1 MLALAIA
8 CALFAAASNA
18 MASVLQRRVARDSP
32 PERTQGLG
40 LISRVIRRP
49 RWLAGIGC
57 LTAGFLLQATALS
70 FGGLALVQPLMA
82 AELPLTLVLAALVS
96 RTALD
101 RGGWIAV
108 ALMTAGLALLLAGA
122 APTPGK
128 REPDGR
134 AWLIAAGA
142 AVALIGVLTLLGM
155 RRRGGIRAG
164 LLGVGSGLGFALT
177 AAFMT
182 TVAKRFGS
190 GPATAFET
198 WQLYAM
204 VAAGVCSLLLLQYAL
219 QSGSLAI
226 AQPALT
232 ITDPVAGVVLGVT
245 LFGDR
250 IRLGGWIA
258 AQAVGV
264 VLIVLGTVRL
274 AASRAWRTH
283 LAGDDDHES
292 AAL

>member
-32 PERTQGLG
+32 PDRTHGLG
-40 LISRVIRRP
+40 LIRRVIRRP
-49 RWLAGIGC
+49 RWLVGIGC

-70 FGGLALVQPLMA
+70 FGGLALVQPLLA

-96 RTALD
+96 RAALD

-108 ALMTAGLALLLAGA
+108 ALVTAGLALLLASA

-134 AWLIAAGA
+134 TWLIAAAA
-142 AVALIGVLTLLGM
+142 AVAMICALTLAGA
-155 RRRGGIRAG
+155 RRRDGMRAG
-164 LLGVGSGLGFALT
+164 LLGVASGLGFALT

-190 GPATAFET
+190 GPASVFET
-198 WQLYAM
+198 WQIYAM

-232 ITDPVAGVVLGVT
+232 ITDPVASVVLGVT

-250 IRLGGWIA
+250 IRLGGWVA
-258 AQAVGV
+258 AEAVGIG
-264 VLIVLGTVRL
+264 LIVLGTARL

-283 LAGDDDHES
+283 LAADDREP